1 MQKLM
6 QATFAFIF
14 ALILSL
20 ISASFAY
27 ADDILPGSGTEADPY
42 RISTADQ
49 LVYFAQLVNG
59 EPESDSATPQ
69 PSLCATLVADIDLNP
84 GFTFNEDGS
93 YTGAGEP
100 ILWMP
105 MGSAESRYS
114 GTFDGD
120 GYTISGLYSESDY
133 AGLFGVIGDSGVV
146 CNVSLDNGY
155 LHGGESAYSS
165 YAGSIAAYNMGT
177 IRGCTS
183 SLSVLGGAWAAGG
196 IAGGCQGVIDECRN
210 EGTVDGYS
218 LTGGIVGYSTTTTI
232 SNCVNV
238 GLVTARGQDLSGGIA
253 GFCEVQSAVKN
264 CCNAGTVGKPEF
276 GGLVGVIGD
285 TNTITGSLYV
295 GAPTEHP
302 LFARI
307 AEELEGSNNYYLN
320 DTHSAWI
327 DESGNE
333 VSFDLVKQ
341 GVPSAQSW
349 VKTVTFQIDDTVAA
363 TIYAFEGTPVA
374 SYVPDSSEFA
384 DVLPEG
390 YELAGWTA
398 EEGSSTLFDFSA
410 PVSENIVLHA
420 VLNDARPDE
429 PSDDEEQTTEDAVP
443 SDDGAD
449 ISSSADLSA
458 SSEEPLP
465 QTGDTPLLYVLSAMC
480 LLSVI
485 ACVGSRLLS
494 RKYSQ

>member
-6 QATFAFIF
+6 QATFAFMF
-14 ALILSL
+14 VLILSL
-20 ISASFAY
+20 VSTSFAY
-27 ADDILPGSGTEADPY
+27 ADDVLPGSGTEEDPY
-42 RISTADQ
+42 LISTADQ
-49 LVYFAQLVNG
+49 LLYFAQLVNG
-59 EPESDSATPQ
+59 DDDSGTVDPQ
-69 PSLCATLVADIDLNP
+69 PSLCATLVADINLNP
-84 GFTFNEDGS
+84 GFTFDEDGS

-100 ILWMP
+100 ILWTP
-105 MGSAESRYS
+105 MGSVESQYS

-120 GYTISGLYSESDY
+120 GHTISGLYSMENDFT
-133 AGLFGVIGDSGVV
+133 GLFGVIDVSGVV

-155 LHGGESAYSS
+155 VQGFVGDRPPYSS
-165 YAGSIAAYNMGT
+165 YTGSIAAYNMGT

-183 SLSVLGGAWAAGG
+183 SLSVLGGDVGSGG
-196 IAGGCQGVIDECRN
+196 IAGACLGVIDACRN

-218 LTGGIVGYSTTTTI
+218 LTGGIVGYTTKLPSSPMMI

-238 GLVTARGQDLSGGIA
+238 GLVTAQGQDWSGGIV
-253 GFCEVQSAVKN
+253 GYCDVGSVVKN

-276 GGLVGVIGD
+276 GGLVGIIGSE
-285 TNTITGSLYV
+285 NTITDSLYV
-295 GAPTEHP
+295 GEPTEHP
-302 LFARI
+302 LFAQLDF
-307 AEELEGSNNYYLN
+307 EPETSNNYYLN
-320 DTHSAWI
+320 DTHYAWI

-429 PSDDEEQTTEDAVP
+429 PSDDEE
-443 SDDGAD
+443 
-449 ISSSADLSA
+449 
-458 SSEEPLP
+458 
-465 QTGDTPLLYVLSAMC
+465 
-480 LLSVI
+480 
-485 ACVGSRLLS
+485 
-494 RKYSQ
+494 